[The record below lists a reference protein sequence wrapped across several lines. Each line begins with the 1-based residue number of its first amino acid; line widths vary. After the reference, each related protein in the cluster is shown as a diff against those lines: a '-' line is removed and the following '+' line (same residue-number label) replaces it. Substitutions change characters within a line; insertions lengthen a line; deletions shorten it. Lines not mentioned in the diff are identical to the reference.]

1 MVKSRT
7 KRKYSEVDVKDVQNL
22 AELASQYVR
31 HWTKEQAQSIAK
43 QELVIIPA
51 TWGYQVGKY
60 SVRERN
66 QTWDVKN
73 RFDELVKCFT
83 SKRSAITWCILEQSQ
98 LFKTSDKLL
107 AQDTR
112 LSKLMQDSANYN
124 YTRQAA
130 IKKQDLFAVDVIN
143 ARIAETAM
151 LLDLAKNELEKTLNS
166 AKYSV
171 DRVLK

>member
-7 KRKYSEVDVKDVQNL
+7 KRKSSDINVKDVQNL

-43 QELVIIPA
+43 HELVIIPA

-60 SVRERN
+60 SVREHN
-66 QTWDVKN
+66 QTWDVRNVFNESIKY
-73 RFDELVKCFT
+73 FT
-83 SKRSAITWCILEQSQ
+83 SKRSAITWCILEQSN
-98 LFKTSDKLL
+98 LLNTSNKLL
-107 AQDTR
+107 AQDTK
-112 LSKLMQDSANYN
+112 LSKLIQDAANYN
-124 YTRQAA
+124 YTKQAA
-130 IKKQDLFAVDVIN
+130 IKKRDLFTVDVLN
-143 ARIAETAM
+143 ARLAETSV
-151 LLDLAKNELEKTLNS
+151 LLESAKNELEKTLNS

>member
-1 MVKSRT
+1 MAKSRT
-7 KRKYSEVDVKDVQNL
+7 KRKSSDIDVKDVQDL

-31 HWTKEQAQSIAK
+31 HWTKEQAQSIARH
-43 QELVIIPA
+43 ELVIIPA
-51 TWGYQVGKY
+51 VWGYQVGKY

-66 QTWDVKN
+66 QLWDVKN
-73 RFDELVKCFT
+73 TFGETIKFFT
-83 SKRSAITWCILEQSQ
+83 NKRSAITWCILEQSG
-98 LFKTSDKLL
+98 LFKTSDRLL

-124 YTRQAA
+124 YTKQLA
-130 IKKQDLFAVDVIN
+130 IKKRDLFTVDVLN
-143 ARIAETAM
+143 ARIAETSV
-151 LLDLAKNELEKTLNS
+151 LLESAKNELEKTLNS